1 MVLVMPLLLLLSQSF
16 TAADLPE
23 ADFVVAPDGNDGNPG
38 SLEAPFATIQRAQE
52 AVRGLLAQ
60 GLDNNV
66 TVFLREGEYV
76 LEQPLVFGP
85 ADSGTANFIVRYA
98 AYPGETPVLSGGRRL
113 TGWTK
118 GENNQWTLNVAEA
131 AGEAWPFR
139 QLFADGERLPRG
151 RFPNPPDL
159 LRVEAVS
166 PDVTGITLT
175 TAPPVASLSGKDAEL
190 VMYQNWSISRTAIVS
205 SENNVLKLANPMGWI
220 GHGDATTASPGKPA
234 IIENALEFVDQPGE
248 WYLNRTSGLL
258 TYQAAEARPQ
268 RERSSRQNSNS
279 CSSWKASGCPRH
291 QPVVRGPDLRA
302 CRMEFSR
309 SATWASGRTL
319 R

>member
-118 GENNQWTLNVAEA
+118 GENNQWTLNVA
-131 AGEAWPFR
+131 
-139 QLFADGERLPRG
+139 
-151 RFPNPPDL
+151 
-159 LRVEAVS
+159 
-166 PDVTGITLT
+166 
-175 TAPPVASLSGKDAEL
+175 
-190 VMYQNWSISRTAIVS
+190 
-205 SENNVLKLANPMGWI
+205 
-220 GHGDATTASPGKPA
+220 
-234 IIENALEFVDQPGE
+234 
-248 WYLNRTSGLL
+248 
-258 TYQAAEARPQ
+258 
-268 RERSSRQNSNS
+268 
-279 CSSWKASGCPRH
+279 
-291 QPVVRGPDLRA
+291 
-302 CRMEFSR
+302 
-309 SATWASGRTL
+309 
-319 R
+319 